1 MCSTALCWIC
11 FAALETAV
19 ADVCPPQLPLHM
31 SSAAATAC
39 QWLLLQ
45 QDQLLHLWL
54 WGRQINIAQANS
66 ARTLH
71 VLSNF
76 QSKCLTRTKRFPTHC
91 KTGNWEHTETPQ
103 SYPQHCSVIQNL
115 WLSTIEPLGVVNCA
129 YSTITELIL
138 DFLLHPWNSCHSSVR
153 LLLTP
158 CMTFTCEIM
167 MALHLNAC
175 PDAASSS
182 SPLKRSLWVDFY
194 PLPPPKVS
202 PEPDLCPWGVG

>member
-19 ADVCPPQLPLHM
+19 ADVCPQQLPLHM

-76 QSKCLTRTKRFPTHC
+76 QSKCLTRTKSFPTHC

-103 SYPQHCSVIQNL
+103 SYPQHCSVIHWYAWKFVIINNRTIGSCQLCIQHNHWTYSGFLTASLKFLPFKCQTVINTMYDIYL
-115 WLSTIEPLGVVNCA
+115 WDHDGSALKCLSRRC
-129 YSTITELIL
+129 
-138 DFLLHPWNSCHSSVR
+138 FQ
-153 LLLTP
+153 
-158 CMTFTCEIM
+158 
-167 MALHLNAC
+167 
-175 PDAASSS
+175 
-182 SPLKRSLWVDFY
+182 
-194 PLPPPKVS
+194 
-202 PEPDLCPWGVG
+202 

>member
-76 QSKCLTRTKRFPTHC
+76 QSKCLTRTKRFPTHWSV
-91 KTGNWEHTETPQ
+91 KQVTG
-103 SYPQHCSVIQNL
+103 
-115 WLSTIEPLGVVNCA
+115 STL
-129 YSTITELIL
+129 
-138 DFLLHPWNSCHSSVR
+138 R
-153 LLLTP
+153 LLRVTHNIALWYKICDYQQSNHWELSIVHTAQSLNLFWISY
-158 CMTFTCEIM
+158 CILEIP
-167 MALHLNAC
+167 AIQ
-175 PDAASSS
+175 
-182 SPLKRSLWVDFY
+182 
-194 PLPPPKVS
+194 VS
-202 PEPDLCPWGVG
+202 DCY

>member
-1 MCSTALCWIC
+1 MFCQTFSQSVWLGQSASLHTVKQVTGSTLR
-11 FAALETAV
+11 
-19 ADVCPPQLPLHM
+19 
-31 SSAAATAC
+31 
-39 QWLLLQ
+39 LLRVT
-45 QDQLLHLWL
+45 H
-54 WGRQINIAQANS
+54 NIALWY
-66 ARTLH
+66 TDML
-71 VLSNF
+71 
-76 QSKCLTRTKRFPTHC
+76 
-91 KTGNWEHTETPQ
+91 E
-103 SYPQHCSVIQNL
+103 NL